1 MDDLLAHIL
10 LLLNQRPQQIN
21 TSLDIFVGLSFEVL
35 LNDHEKLIE
44 VKPYSRETAQDIN
57 NVSGDLFISFF
68 LEDLEESLH
77 QIRVQNRM
85 QVLVVHEKIPNGHSE
100 CPEALKSEQI
110 FGRIIFMEV
119 GVHRFDDKGVL
130 REQEGRFSVDAKEEK
145 RVDCVDDLFPDIGV
159 EGHDEVFD
167 FRHHRVQL
175 GPLDIVYRLTL
186 VALLV
191 VLS

>member
-1 MDDLLAHIL
+1 
-10 LLLNQRPQQIN
+10 
-21 TSLDIFVGLSFEVL
+21 
-35 LNDHEKLIE
+35 
-44 VKPYSRETAQDIN
+44 
-57 NVSGDLFISFF
+57 
-68 LEDLEESLH
+68 
-77 QIRVQNRM
+77 M

-130 REQEGRFSVDAKEEK
+130 REQEGRFSVDAEEEK
-145 RVDCVDDLFPDIGV
+145 RVDCVDDLFPDVGV

-167 FRHHRVQL
+167 FRHHRIQL
-175 GPLDIVYRLTL
+175 GPLDIVDRLTL

-191 VLS
+191 VLSQFSLERGVHHIHLRAHLEATAHGIHRGITLTSLYYRFPLPAGHQFGQV